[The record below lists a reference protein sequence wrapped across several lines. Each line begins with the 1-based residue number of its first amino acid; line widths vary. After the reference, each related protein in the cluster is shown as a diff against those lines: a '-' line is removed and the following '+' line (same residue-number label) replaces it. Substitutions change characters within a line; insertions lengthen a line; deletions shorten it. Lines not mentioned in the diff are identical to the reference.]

1 MQSKGSKPQSALS
14 HHHTDPNL
22 HRHRPRPL
30 PRHLLLPL
38 PLLPPRH
45 GRDSLLQFGTVRG
58 CWAPGKFLR
67 LEKGVLPYQQSVGGV
82 AREYFRVKDECLDN
96 FKSFLLDQSGLNFT
110 VFEALDRVKALGIQ
124 AHEKVK
130 FAYSINIRRLVNV
143 SISLK

>member
-110 VFEALDRVKALGIQ
+110 VFEALG
-124 AHEKVK
+124 
-130 FAYSINIRRLVNV
+130 AYIWRA
-143 SISLK
+143 K

>member
-130 FAYSINIRRLVNV
+130 FAYSSNIRRLVNV